1 MMLQKETGCT
11 YDNYGTIASDLV
23 DAKPPDQ
30 EALCQERLESQ
41 LEKISE
47 AVTWLISAR
56 QGYDGGEIK
65 TNVGA
70 VT

>member
-1 MMLQKETGCT
+1 MLQKEAGRT

-23 DAKPPDQ
+23 VAIPQDQ
-30 EALCQERLESQ
+30 EAMRQDRLESQ

-47 AVTWLISAR
+47 AVTWLIGAR
-56 QGYDGGEIK
+56 QGYNDGEFEM
-65 TNVGA
+65 NVGT